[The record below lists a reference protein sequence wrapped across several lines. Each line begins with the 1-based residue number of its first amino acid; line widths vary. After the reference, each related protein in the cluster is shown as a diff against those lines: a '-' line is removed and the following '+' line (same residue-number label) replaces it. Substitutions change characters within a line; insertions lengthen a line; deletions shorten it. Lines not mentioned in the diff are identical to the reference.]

1 MALRCNSTIDQLHRS
16 QRLLRA
22 KPDIAEILLSA
33 QDDDVNDVRPSRPHA
48 RGFPDSTCGEV
59 AVETQRAENVVKESV
74 GFETIP
80 TAAGL
85 ADDFPVEVE
94 GVEVDD
100 SVPGI
105 MLDEILEGDAD
116 DLVFVQRC

>member
-1 MALRCNSTIDQLHRS
+1 M
-16 QRLLRA
+16 
-22 KPDIAEILLSA
+22 
-33 QDDDVNDVRPSRPHA
+33 
-48 RGFPDSTCGEV
+48 
-59 AVETQRAENVVKESV
+59 ETQRAENVVKESV